1 MATYIM
7 FGKYSLDAVKEIS
20 AERTEKADAL
30 IKANGG
36 TLKAAYAVL
45 GEYDLV
51 LIAEFPG
58 TEQAM
63 KVSVEAAKAFGI
75 SFVTAPAVSVETF
88 DKMMG

>member
-7 FGKYSLDAVKEIS
+7 FGKYSLDAVGKIS
-20 AERTEKADAL
+20 ARRTEQAEAL
-30 IKANGG
+30 IKANEG
-36 TLKAAYAVL
+36 TLKAAYALL

-63 KVSVEAAKAFGI
+63 KVSVEAAKTFGI
-75 SFVTAPAVSVETF
+75 SFTTAPAVSIETF
-88 DKMMG
+88 DKLAG

>member
-7 FGKYSLDAVKEIS
+7 FGKYSLDAVKKIS
-20 AERTEKADAL
+20 AERTEKANAL

-51 LIAEFPG
+51 LVAEFPG

>member
-7 FGKYSLDAVKEIS
+7 FGKYSLDAVKKIS
-20 AERTEKADAL
+20 AERTEKAEAL

-36 TLKAAYAVL
+36 TLKVAYAVL

-63 KVSVEAAKAFGI
+63 KVSVEATKAFGI

>member
-1 MATYIM
+1 MGLYAVDRVCRLRQTCTY
-7 FGKYSLDAVKEIS
+7 GKGES
-20 AERTEKADAL
+20 L

-51 LIAEFPG
+51 VIAEFPG
-58 TEQAM
+58 MEQAM

>member
-7 FGKYSLDAVKEIS
+7 FGKYSLDAVKKIS

-51 LIAEFPG
+51 LVAEFPG

>member
-7 FGKYSLDAVKEIS
+7 FGKYSLDAVKKIS

-45 GEYDLV
+45 GEYDLI
-51 LIAEFPG
+51 LITEFPG

>member
-7 FGKYSLDAVKEIS
+7 FGKYSLDAVKTIS

-51 LIAEFPG
+51 VIAEFPG

>member
-7 FGKYSLDAVKEIS
+7 FGKYSMDAVSKIS
-20 AERTEKADAL
+20 AERTEKAEAL

-45 GEYDLV
+45 GAYDLI

-63 KVSVEAAKAFGI
+63 KVSVEAARAFGI
-75 SFVTAPAVSVETF
+75 SFTTAPAVSVEAF

>member
-1 MATYIM
+1 MDTYIM
-7 FGKYSLDAVKEIS
+7 FGKYSLDAIKKIS
-20 AERTEKADAL
+20 AERTQKADAL

-45 GEYDLV
+45 GEYDLI

>member
-7 FGKYSLDAVKEIS
+7 FGKYSLDAIKEIS
-20 AERTEKADAL
+20 AERTEKAEAL
-30 IKANGG
+30 IKANSG

-51 LIAEFPG
+51 VIAEFPG

>member
-1 MATYIM
+1 MATFIM
-7 FGKYSLDAVKEIS
+7 FGEYSLDAIKAIS
-20 AERTEKADAL
+20 AERTTKAEAL
-30 IKANGG
+30 IKENGG

-75 SFVTAPAVSVETF
+75 SFTTAPAVSVETF
-88 DKMMG
+88 DQLMG

>member
-7 FGKYSLDAVKEIS
+7 LGKYSLQAIKGIS
-20 AERTEKADAL
+20 AERTEKAEAL
-30 IKANGG
+30 IKANQGMLN
-36 TLKAAYAVL
+36 TAYAVL

-63 KVSVEAAKAFGI
+63 KLSVEATKAFGI
-75 SFVTAPAVSVETF
+75 SFTTVPAVSIERF
-88 DKMMG
+88 DKLVG

>member
-7 FGKYSLDAVKEIS
+7 FGKYSLDAVKKIS

-45 GEYDLV
+45 GEYDLI

>member
-7 FGKYSLDAVKEIS
+7 FGKYSMDAVSKIS
-20 AERTEKADAL
+20 AERTEKAEAL

-36 TLKAAYAVL
+36 TLKAAYALL
-45 GEYDLV
+45 GEYDLI

-63 KVSVEAAKAFGI
+63 KVSVEAARAFGI
-75 SFVTAPAVSVETF
+75 SFTTAPAVSVEAF

>member
-75 SFVTAPAVSVETF
+75 SFVTAPAVSIETF

>member
-1 MATYIM
+1 MATFIM
-7 FGKYSLDAVKEIS
+7 FGEYSLDAIKAIS
-20 AERTEKADAL
+20 AERTTKAEAL
-30 IKANGG
+30 IKENGG
-36 TLKAAYAVL
+36 ALKAAYAVL

-75 SFVTAPAVSVETF
+75 SFTTAPAVSVEAF
-88 DKMMG
+88 DQMMG